1 MKNCL
6 IIGFGSIGKKHYKVL
21 KKINKFDKIF
31 VVSRHYKDKFSFSSI
46 EKLKK
51 FKFSYIVVANNSNLH
66 YSTLQKIE
74 KFFVKTNVLIE
85 KPLFTKIYKIKKI
98 LRNNYFIGYNL
109 RFNPIIDF
117 IKKYSKNKKP
127 LNVDIRCHS
136 YLPSWRPNTDYRKS
150 YSANKNK
157 SGGIILDMSHELDY
171 LQYLF
176 GEIKSI
182 NTLEKTVSKLSI
194 KTSDYCTMHG
204 LTKKKIFFKID
215 ISIFSRI
222 WIRDLYINYDNESLH
237 VDLIK
242 KNILFFKDDKVVR
255 KKFFFDPENSYKK
268 MHEAIINNKFK
279 NLSKLEENI
288 CLLKKII

>member
-6 IIGFGSIGKKHYKVL
+6 IIGFGSIGKKHYKIL

-31 VVSRHYKDKFSFSSI
+31 VVSKHIKKSFVFSSI
-46 EKLKK
+46 EKLKN

-74 KFFVKTNVLIE
+74 KFFFKTNVLIE
-85 KPLFTKIYKIKKI
+85 KPLFTKIHKVKKN
-98 LRNNYFIGYNL
+98 LKNNYFVGYNL

-117 IKKYSKNKKP
+117 IKKYSKNRRP
-127 LNVDIRCHS
+127 INVDIRCHS
-136 YLPSWRPNTDYRKS
+136 YLPNWRPNADYRKS
-150 YSANKNK
+150 YSANKKK

-182 NTLEKTVSKLSI
+182 NTLEKKISKLPI
-194 KTSDYCTMHG
+194 KSSDYCTING

-222 WIRDLYINYDNESLH
+222 WMRDLCINYENESLH
-237 VDLIK
+237 ADLIK
-242 KNILFFKDDKVVR
+242 KNILFVKGDQVIR
-255 KKFFFDPENSYKK
+255 KKFFFDPQNSYKK
-268 MHEAIINNKFK
+268 MHEAIINNKFQS
-279 NLSKLEENI
+279 LSKLQENV
-288 CLLKKII
+288 CLLKKVI